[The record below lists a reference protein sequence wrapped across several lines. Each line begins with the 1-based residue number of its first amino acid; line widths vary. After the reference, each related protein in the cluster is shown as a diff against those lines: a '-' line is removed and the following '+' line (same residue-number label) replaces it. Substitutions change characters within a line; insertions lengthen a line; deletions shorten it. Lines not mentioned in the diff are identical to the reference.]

1 MPFETNQE
9 LEDTIE
15 AIAEESKVMALGL
28 TTDNIIS
35 MVDQQLGFK
44 PSRSTVARVLRRL
57 GIDTSGKGKKI
68 WAWKHKPTH
77 E

>member
-1 MPFETNQE
+1 MPFENNQE

-28 TTDNIIS
+28 TTDDIIG
-35 MVDQQLGFK
+35 MVKTQLGFA
-44 PSRSTVARVLRRL
+44 PSRSTVARVLRRI
-57 GIDTSGKGKKI
+57 GIDTGGKGKKI
-68 WAWKHKPTH
+68 WAWKHKESH